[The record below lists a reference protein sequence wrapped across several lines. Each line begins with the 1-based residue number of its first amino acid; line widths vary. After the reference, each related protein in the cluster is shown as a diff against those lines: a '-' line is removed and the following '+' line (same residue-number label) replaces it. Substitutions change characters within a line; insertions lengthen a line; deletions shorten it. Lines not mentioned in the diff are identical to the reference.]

1 MPSWRPPDQVL
12 DLKLRDDEA
21 SDLRELLCQTARPGT
36 LQSRLIQR
44 LDAALEEATRIRIH
58 RR

>member
-1 MPSWRPPDQVL
+1 MPSWRPPDEVL
-12 DLKLRDDEA
+12 DLKIDQGEA
-21 SDLRELLCQTARPGT
+21 FDLRELLCQTARPNT

-44 LDAALEEATRIRIH
+44 IDALIEEARRPRH